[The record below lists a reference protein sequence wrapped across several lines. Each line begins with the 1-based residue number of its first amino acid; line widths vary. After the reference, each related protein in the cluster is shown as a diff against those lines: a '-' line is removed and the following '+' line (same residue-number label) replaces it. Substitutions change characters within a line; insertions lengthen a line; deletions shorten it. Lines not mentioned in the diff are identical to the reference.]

1 MTGEGLQILTHARY
15 LWSLNI
21 EYSCG
26 IPTDKMTL
34 FGFLKIKYSLFKQ
47 SYKCQIIGNE
57 TKHSY
62 YYMYI
67 HKEVVT

>member
-1 MTGEGLQILTHARY
+1 MTGEGLQILTRARH

-21 EYSCG
+21 ERYSG

-34 FGFLKIKYSLFKQ
+34 FGFFKNKNCLFKQ
-47 SYKCQIIGNE
+47 SYKCQIICNE

-67 HKEVVT
+67 YKEVVT